1 MSYGKIVNNSLIMAG
16 NKIKTKTGEISNPS
30 EQQYLDN
37 GYKKVIFEAE
47 PEYNIEEEKLQKTYV
62 DGKNII
68 VKYEKVA
75 LTDEEHNEVIK
86 QEIIEEEAKIT
97 TRNILDFAVDK
108 DEEALKRIQ
117 AHRTVIAELRTKIR

>member
-1 MSYGKIVNNSLIMAG
+1 MSYGKIVNNNLIMAG

-62 DGKNII
+62 DGKNIT
-68 VKYEKVA
+68 VKYEKIT
-75 LTDEEHNEVIK
+75 LTDEEHNSIIR
-86 QEIIEEEAKIT
+86 QEIAEEEAKIT
-97 TRNILDFAVDK
+97 IQDILDVVIDK
-108 DEEALKRIQ
+108 DSEALERIQ
-117 AHRTVIAELRTKIR
+117 AHRAIIVELRTKIR

>member
-68 VKYEKVA
+68 VKY
-75 LTDEEHNEVIK
+75 LVI
-86 QEIIEEEAKIT
+86 
-97 TRNILDFAVDK
+97 L
-108 DEEALKRIQ
+108 
-117 AHRTVIAELRTKIR
+117 